1 MQEYKISLRHIT
13 KSFPGVK
20 ALSDINFDVCP
31 GTVHVIMGE
40 NGAGKS
46 TMMKIINGIY
56 QPDSGEIF
64 IDGKQVVIKNQ
75 MEATDLGIA
84 MIYQELNFVPEFTI
98 EEYLFMGK
106 EPQKAKGV
114 VDWKKLHNDAVSIM
128 KAEGVDYDPK
138 RKIKDIT
145 VSDLQILE
153 IIKATTSGAQI
164 IIMDEPTSSISNQ
177 EVDRL
182 FAKSDELRAK
192 GITILYIS
200 HKLDEIFRIADN
212 ITIIRD
218 GAVIETKPAA
228 EYDNDTIITKMV
240 GRPLENVYPEI
251 HTNPGEEYFKVE
263 GLTNH
268 YFQDVS
274 FSVKK
279 GEIIGFAGLV
289 GAGRTEV
296 MRAIV
301 GLDPLH
307 SGRIIK
313 DGKEIHIKDVAQAKD
328 NGIAMVSED
337 RRRYGIVGVR
347 SIKDNISLPN
357 LKKISKYGVLNHAKE
372 KKYTDHYFKK
382 LNIKAPDENTLLQN
396 LSGGNQQKA
405 VLAKWLL
412 AEPDILILDEPTRG
426 IDVGAKYEIYC
437 LIKEMLE
444 EGTTVIM
451 VSSELPE
458 LIGMCDR
465 IYIMAEGK
473 ITGQVGKEEMTQK
486 LIMEYA
492 TGGKKQ

>member
-1 MQEYKISLRHIT
+1 
-13 KSFPGVK
+13 
-20 ALSDINFDVCP
+20 
-31 GTVHVIMGE
+31 
-40 NGAGKS
+40 
-46 TMMKIINGIY
+46 
-56 QPDSGEIF
+56 
-64 IDGKQVVIKNQ
+64 
-75 MEATDLGIA
+75 
-84 MIYQELNFVPEFTI
+84 MI
-98 EEYLFMGK
+98 
-106 EPQKAKGV
+106 
-114 VDWKKLHNDAVSIM
+114 
-128 KAEGVDYDPK
+128 
-138 RKIKDIT
+138 
-145 VSDLQILE
+145 
-153 IIKATTSGAQI
+153 
-164 IIMDEPTSSISNQ
+164 
-177 EVDRL
+177 
-182 FAKSDELRAK
+182 
-192 GITILYIS
+192 
-200 HKLDEIFRIADN
+200 
-212 ITIIRD
+212 
-218 GAVIETKPAA
+218 
-228 EYDNDTIITKMV
+228 
-240 GRPLENVYPEI
+240 
-251 HTNPGEEYFKVE
+251 PGEEYFKVE
-263 GLTNH
+263 GLTNS

-274 FSVKK
+274 FSVRK

-313 DGKEIHIKDVAQAKD
+313 DGKEIQIKDVAQAKD

-412 AEPDILILDEPTRG
+412 AEPDVLILDEPTRG

-437 LIKEMLE
+437 LIKEMLD